1 MRGRTLIFILLFLF
15 AFPLLAESQKL
26 FPLYSQYMMNGLALN
41 PAYAGSRDAFNITL
55 SHRTQWIGMDGAPV
69 SYTLS
74 AHAPMK
80 KEKVSLGLFFFSET
94 IDIRNNLGIYG
105 SYAYR
110 LNLKKGKLSFGLKGG
125 VDIQRAD
132 WSRIVTNPTHPGD
145 EFVPDPA
152 FPLTNEQFIIPNV
165 GFGVYYYTRKF
176 YIGASIPSF
185 LSDTY
190 RDGQIE
196 LYHDFKNY
204 NYLFTTGFV
213 TGGDFFKI
221 KPSVLLKYSQN
232 TPLQADFN
240 LSFIF
245 RDFLWIGGG
254 YRIQDAFVG
263 LVKFEITDQLRLG
276 YTYDYSLGELNKFS
290 NGSHE
295 IVLIYDFNYKVKGAN
310 PRYF

>member
-1 MRGRTLIFILLFLF
+1 MRGRNLIFLLAFVF
-15 AFPLLAESQKL
+15 AFPFLAEGQRL

-41 PAYAGSRDAFNITL
+41 PAYAGSRDAFNITA
-55 SHRTQWIGMDGAPV
+55 SHRTQWLGMDGAPV

-80 KEKVSLGLFFFSET
+80 KEKVALGLFFFNET
-94 IDIRNNLGIYG
+94 IDIRTNLGIYG

-110 LNLKKGKLSFGLKGG
+110 LNLRKGKLSFGLKGG
-125 VDIQRAD
+125 VDIQKAD
-132 WSRIVTNPTHPGD
+132 WSRIFTEPGGNN
-145 EFVPDPA
+145 DPV
-152 FPLTNEQFIIPNV
+152 FPEVNEQYLVPNV

-185 LSDTY
+185 LSDSLTTNRVY
-190 RDGQIE
+190 

-213 TGGDFFKI
+213 AGSNFLKI

-240 LSFIF
+240 LSLIF
-245 RDFLWIGGG
+245 GNFLWIGGG
-254 YRIQDAFVG
+254 YRIENALVG
-263 LVKFEITDQLRLG
+263 LVKFEITDQFRLG

-295 IVLIYDFNYKVKGAN
+295 IVLIYDFSYKVKGAN

>member
-1 MRGRTLIFILLFLF
+1 MRGKSTILIILLLLT
-15 AFPLLAESQKL
+15 FPYIAEGQRL

-41 PAYAGSRDAFNITL
+41 PAYAGSRESFNITL
-55 SHRTQWIGMDGAPV
+55 SHRAHWLGMDGAPS
-69 SYTLS
+69 SYSLS
-74 AHAPMK
+74 SHAPMK
-80 KEKVSLGLFFFSET
+80 KDKVALGLFLFNET

-110 LNLKKGKLSFGLKGG
+110 LTLKKGKLSFGLKGG
-125 VDIQRAD
+125 VDIQKVD
-132 WSRIVTNPTHPGD
+132 WNKIETVTPGD
-145 EFVPDPA
+145 PVFNNNPDQ
-152 FPLTNEQFIIPNV
+152 LLIPNV
-165 GFGVYYYTRKF
+165 GFGVYYYTKNF
-176 YIGASIPSF
+176 YVGASIPSF
-185 LSDTY
+185 LSDSLTT
-190 RDGQIE
+190 GQVY

-204 NYLFTTGFV
+204 NYLLTSGFV
-213 TGGDFFKI
+213 TGGNFFKI

-245 RDFLWIGGG
+245 GNFLWVGGG

-276 YTYDYSLGELNKFS
+276 YTYDYSLGELNKFN

-295 IVLIYDFNYKVKGAN
+295 IVLIYDFKYKVKGAN